1 MENFGERIK
10 RLRKEKGL
18 TQSGLAKKI
27 SMKYQSIQQWEAN
40 KTKPTQDMLITLAD
54 IFDCSIEA
62 ILTGNSSAQ
71 DAYKTKYYQMLEKN
85 QELMEELVKYQKK
98 ELSKLEDKD

>member
-18 TQSGLAKKI
+18 TQSGLANKL

-40 KTKPTQDMLITLAD
+40 KTKPTQDMLMNLAE

-62 ILTGNSSAQ
+62 ILTGNTSAQ
-71 DAYKTKYYQMLEKN
+71 DVYKTKYYQILEKN

-98 ELSKLEDKD
+98 ELLKMEEKV